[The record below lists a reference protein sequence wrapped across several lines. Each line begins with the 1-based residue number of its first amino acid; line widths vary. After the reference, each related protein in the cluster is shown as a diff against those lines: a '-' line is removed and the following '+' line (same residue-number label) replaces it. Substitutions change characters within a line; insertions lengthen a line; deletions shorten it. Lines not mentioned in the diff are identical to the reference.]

1 MACGK
6 PVCLI
11 ALLATFVVSLASA
24 GAAEPDRDA
33 LRAMRDQAQAIQE
46 RTQAAEPPDWLRTPT
61 QAPAHAAGEAAGR
74 QAGQRLREQVDQG
87 QPEACAALGAECA
100 PPDAAQPAPLGE
112 TLTLLV
118 SRSLGESTLRA
129 IFATAATEG
138 VRVVFRGVAEGEPL
152 MGFVREIH
160 TLLQGLDSVPL
171 VELDPTPFRETAAA
185 SVPLLVLSGPDGEIA
200 RVSGITSAAWL
211 KDQVRAGHQGDLGTR
226 GPVEAI
232 AEPDMIEEI
241 ARRIQTLDMDAL
253 RERAVTG
260 FWKQARFEHLP
271 AADRPRERL
280 LDPTVQAKAD
290 IRHPDGRLI
299 VRAGET
305 LNPLERMT
313 FSRRLVM
320 FDATIPAQVAQARA
334 LGDAPGSGQALYLA
348 TRFERERGW
357 DGFQA
362 VEDGLDAPV
371 YLLTPDLRARFALE
385 RVPST
390 VEARDGRFV
399 VREYPAERAE

>member
-6 PVCLI
+6 PGW
-11 ALLATFVVSLASA
+11 LLAVLAVLVMASA
-24 GAAEPDRDA
+24 LARATEPDPEV
-33 LRAMRDQAQAIQE
+33 LRAMRDQTQAIQE
-46 RTQAAEPPDWLRTPT
+46 RTQAAEPPDWLRTPSE
-61 QAPAHAAGEAAGR
+61 APAHAAGEAAGR
-74 QAGQRLREQVDQG
+74 EAGERLRVQVDQG
-87 QPEACAALGAECA
+87 QPEACAALEAECA
-100 PPDAAQPAPLGE
+100 PPDAAQPAPPGE

-118 SRSLGESTLRA
+118 SRSLGEAALRA

-138 VRVVFRGVAEGEPL
+138 VLVVFRGVAEGEPL
-152 MGFVREIH
+152 MGFVREVH
-160 TLLQGLDSVPL
+160 ALLQGLDPVPL
-171 VELDPTPFRETAAA
+171 VELDPTPFRETGAA

-200 RVSGITSAAWL
+200 RVGGITSAAWL

-226 GPVEAI
+226 GPVEVI

-241 ARRIQTLDMDAL
+241 ARRIRTLDMDAL
-253 RERAVTG
+253 RERAMTG

-290 IRHPDGRLI
+290 IRHPDGRLV
-299 VRAGET
+299 VRSGET
-305 LNPLERMT
+305 LNPLERMAFT
-313 FSRRLVM
+313 RRLVV
-320 FDATIPAQVAQARA
+320 FDATVPAQVAQARA

-348 TRFERERGW
+348 TRFEHERGW
-357 DGFQA
+357 AGFQA
-362 VEDGLDAPV
+362 VEDVLDAPV

-390 VEARDGRFV
+390 VEARDGRFA
-399 VREYPAERAE
+399 VREYPPERP